1 MKIHI
6 VNQYDEVIG
15 YKEREEKLST
25 DIGRGAGVWVTNEK
39 GEILLAQRGFD
50 RPFAPGLWGHAAGGM
65 VEEGETYE
73 SNALKEAE
81 EEIGLTGITL
91 FPEYTVAPTAAGSV
105 FFKCFSTQVDSSY
118 KFTKQD
124 SEVEQI
130 KWFTKDELRRA
141 YGERKERFVPNFDQ
155 AIKHFFK

>member
-1 MKIHI
+1 MKIPI

-15 YKEREEKLST
+15 HKEREEKLDT
-25 DIGRGAGVWVTNEK
+25 DIARATGVWVTNEK

-50 RPFAPGLWGHAAGGM
+50 RPFHPGLWGHAAGGM
-65 VEEGETYE
+65 VEEGESYE

-81 EEIGLTGITL
+81 EEIGLTGIKL
-91 FPEYTVAPTAAGSV
+91 FSEYTIPANIGYSV
-105 FFKCFSTQVDSSY
+105 FFRCFSTEVDSSY
-118 KFTKQD
+118 KFVKQD
-124 SEVEQI
+124 SEVEQV
-130 KWFTKDELRRA
+130 KWFTKEELRRA